1 MHVAL
6 TPKLCAKQRNGDPLR
21 WNDRLIAFNELFW
34 HGAVRGALSQIKVI
48 WHDPS
53 EPSAPVHLEHASVC
67 LRGVWYLCWCLYF
80 WSEEVGLTHLMER
93 NVQRRQRHTRC
104 FQLLSFDSDIQGWV
118 MVLRKDHLPKNEWQE
133 KSSRC
138 VSKRKHIWVRHWIFH
153 MFQQPIKNCI
163 PVCICP
169 FLTRLSV
176 AESPSCFRLLDL
188 VNESNN
194 FSRTVSILTW
204 RHHRIDNKHLLAGK
218 L

>member
-53 EPSAPVHLEHASVC
+53 ELSAPVHLEHASVC

-133 KSSRC
+133 KSCFKEKTHLSETLDLPH
-138 VSKRKHIWVRHWIFH
+138 VSTAYQELHSGVH
-153 MFQQPIKNCI
+153 
-163 PVCICP
+163 
-169 FLTRLSV
+169 LSV
-176 AESPSCFRLLDL
+176 SDRSLCGWKPLMFSVVRL
-188 VNESNN
+188 
-194 FSRTVSILTW
+194 
-204 RHHRIDNKHLLAGK
+204 G
-218 L
+218 